1 MKEELYIK
9 GESVDLGDSEI
20 TLNFKSNLLG
30 DISKITASNSYTI
43 KLPRTNKNIRLLDFP
58 DVAGHESYMM
68 RDYFNAEYYR
78 NGIKLFDAKA
88 VLISCSE
95 SGFNVALTWGMS
107 EKFIQLMNDD
117 RSIQEFADMTLPWN
131 SSTTYD
137 NGLVDGQL
145 SHGYIRH
152 NAGIDVDSNRDKIF
166 IHPSV
171 NCMRLLEE
179 IASYYGL
186 TMDWGSYKQYIE
198 LLYLPLISQKAN
210 PKHNFFEAKIT
221 GFDNFGYSFLSN
233 VNKIKNIEIVK
244 NIVQGDD
251 YNNYI
256 IIHNTSNWKDWEL
269 DLLVSMN
276 YTQDT
281 NHRVQISFSATSHYY
296 LGNFDIYP
304 DEAGVCKYKGSIP
317 VSLEGYSEVAMSIH
331 IGRDS
336 FSGVIPSYVKITDPD
351 ITEDVAYGG
360 VYPIGSNLP
369 DISVVDFIKQICW
382 LFGLFAI
389 KSDTGVSF
397 ISVNKI
403 IDNRD
408 KAVDWSKKLVPT
420 GWTAKETSYTFGD
433 FAQKNYFRYEENE
446 NAKSADGYMVVQNK
460 TLDYEKDLLKL
471 PYTAGGDNGD
481 MRAVPYFKWSD
492 DGTIV
497 ELEDCGDR
505 IMQLVISFDSQGKE
519 DARLDFSDL
528 KFQNRVSRFGLSSYQ
543 DLIKLPFVIKDTFRL
558 TEIDLKNID
567 YSIPVYIERYAAFFA
582 IISIRSQG
590 DYSECELLKLL
601 S

>member
-78 NGIKLFDAKA
+78 NGVKLFDAKA

-95 SGFNVALTWGMS
+95 DGFDVALTWGMS

-117 RSIQEFADMTLPWN
+117 KSIQEFADMALPWN

-198 LLYLPLISQKAN
+198 LLYLPLISQKASS
-210 PKHNFFEAKIT
+210 KYNFFEANIT
-221 GFDNFGYSFLSN
+221 GTLDSDIKYVKFTQINRVDGINISN
-233 VNKIKNIEIVK
+233 TETY
-244 NIVQGDD
+244 GDVVRI
-251 YNNYI
+251 YE
-256 IIHNTSNWKDWEL
+256 TSLDWEL
-269 DLLVSMN
+269 DILI
-276 YTQDT
+276 YTNKHNTLNVVELAFYSNAQYIKSL
-281 NHRVQISFSATSHYY
+281 QISS
-296 LGNFDIYP
+296 NDIGLC
-304 DEAGVCKYKGSIP
+304 AYK
-317 VSLEGYSEVAMSIH
+317 
-331 IGRDS
+331 
-336 FSGVIPSYVKITDPD
+336 GVIPFD
-351 ITEDVAYGG
+351 ITEYSNITIRIRINNGALLGIIKSYIKIFSEDVQSVSYNQY
-360 VYPIGSNLP
+360 YPIGSNLP

-460 TLDYEKDLLKL
+460 TLDYEKDLVKL

-481 MRAVPYFKWSD
+481 MRAVPYFKWSE
-492 DGTIV
+492 DGTTV

-543 DLIKLPFVIKDTFRL
+543 DLIKSPFVIKDTFRL

-567 YSIPVYIERYAAFFA
+567 YTIPVYIERYAAFFA
-582 IISIRSQG
+582 IISIKSQG

-601 S
+601 

>member
-9 GESVDLGDSEI
+9 GERVDLRDDEI

-43 KLPRTNKNIRLLDFP
+43 TLPRTDKNIRLLEFP

-78 NGIKLFDAKA
+78 NGVKLFDAKA

-95 SGFNVALTWGMS
+95 DGFNVALTWGMS

-117 RSIQEFADMTLPWN
+117 KSIQEFADMALPWN

-152 NAGIDVDSNRDKIF
+152 NTGIDVDSNRDKIF

-198 LLYLPLISQKAN
+198 LLYLPLISQKASS
-210 PKHNFFEAKIT
+210 KYNFFEANIT
-221 GFDNFGYSFLSN
+221 GTLDSDIKYVKFTQINRVDGINISN
-233 VNKIKNIEIVK
+233 TETY
-244 NIVQGDD
+244 GDVVRI
-251 YNNYI
+251 YE
-256 IIHNTSNWKDWEL
+256 TSLDWEL
-269 DLLVSMN
+269 DILI
-276 YTQDT
+276 YTNKHNTLNVVELAFYSNAQYIKSL
-281 NHRVQISFSATSHYY
+281 QISS
-296 LGNFDIYP
+296 NDIGLC
-304 DEAGVCKYKGSIP
+304 AYK
-317 VSLEGYSEVAMSIH
+317 
-331 IGRDS
+331 
-336 FSGVIPSYVKITDPD
+336 GVIPFD
-351 ITEDVAYGG
+351 ITEYSNITIRIRINNGALLGIIKSYIKIFSEDVQSVSYNQY
-360 VYPIGSNLP
+360 YPIGSNLP

-460 TLDYEKDLLKL
+460 TLDHEKDLVKL

-481 MRAVPYFKWSD
+481 MRAVPYFKWSE
-492 DGTIV
+492 DGTTI

-528 KFQNRVSRFGLSSYQ
+528 KFQNRVSRFGLSFYQ
-543 DLIKLPFVIKDTFRL
+543 DIIKSPFVIKDTFRL

-567 YSIPVYIERYAAFFA
+567 YTIPVYIERYAAFFA
-582 IISIRSQG
+582 IISIKSQG

-601 S
+601 

>member
-9 GESVDLGDSEI
+9 GESVDFGDSEI

-43 KLPRTNKNIRLLDFP
+43 TLPRTNKNIRLLDFP

-78 NGIKLFDAKA
+78 NGLKLFDAKA

-95 SGFNVALTWGMS
+95 DGFDVALTWGMS

-117 RSIQEFADMTLPWN
+117 KSIQEFADMALPWN

-137 NGLVDGQL
+137 NGLVNGQL

-166 IHPSV
+166 IHPSA

-186 TMDWGSYKQYIE
+186 TMDWGGYKQYIE
-198 LLYLPLISQKAN
+198 LLYLPLISQKASS
-210 PKHNFFEAKIT
+210 KYNFFEANIT
-221 GFDNFGYSFLSN
+221 GTLDSDIKYVKFTQINRVDGINISN
-233 VNKIKNIEIVK
+233 TETY
-244 NIVQGDD
+244 GDVVRI
-251 YNNYI
+251 YE
-256 IIHNTSNWKDWEL
+256 TSLDWEL
-269 DLLVSMN
+269 DILI
-276 YTQDT
+276 YTNKHNTLNVVELAFYSNAQYIKSL
-281 NHRVQISFSATSHYY
+281 QISS
-296 LGNFDIYP
+296 NDIGLC
-304 DEAGVCKYKGSIP
+304 AYK
-317 VSLEGYSEVAMSIH
+317 
-331 IGRDS
+331 
-336 FSGVIPSYVKITDPD
+336 GVIPFD
-351 ITEDVAYGG
+351 ITEYSNITIRIRINNGALLGIIKSYIKIFSEDVQSVSYNQY
-360 VYPIGSNLP
+360 YPIGSNLP

-389 KSDTGVSF
+389 KSDTGASF

-460 TLDYEKDLLKL
+460 TLDHEKDLAKL

-528 KFQNRVSRFGLSSYQ
+528 KFQNRVSRFGLSFYQ
-543 DLIKLPFVIKDTFRL
+543 DIIKSPFVIKDTFRL

-567 YSIPVYIERYAAFFA
+567 YTIPVYIERYAAFFA

-601 S
+601 

>member
-43 KLPRTNKNIRLLDFP
+43 TLPRTNKNIRLLDFP
-58 DVAGHESYMM
+58 NVAGHESYMM

-78 NGIKLFDAKA
+78 NGVKLFDAKA

-95 SGFNVALTWGMS
+95 DGFDVALTWGMS

-117 RSIQEFADMTLPWN
+117 KSIQEFADMALPWN

-137 NGLVDGQL
+137 NGLVNGQL

-198 LLYLPLISQKAN
+198 LLYLPLISQKASS
-210 PKHNFFEAKIT
+210 KYNFFEANIT
-221 GFDNFGYSFLSN
+221 GTLDSDIKYVKFTQINRVDGINISN
-233 VNKIKNIEIVK
+233 TETY
-244 NIVQGDD
+244 GDVVRI
-251 YNNYI
+251 YE
-256 IIHNTSNWKDWEL
+256 TSLDWEL
-269 DLLVSMN
+269 DILI
-276 YTQDT
+276 YTNKHNTLNVVELAFYSNAQYIKSL
-281 NHRVQISFSATSHYY
+281 QISS
-296 LGNFDIYP
+296 NDIGLC
-304 DEAGVCKYKGSIP
+304 AYK
-317 VSLEGYSEVAMSIH
+317 
-331 IGRDS
+331 
-336 FSGVIPSYVKITDPD
+336 GVIPFD
-351 ITEDVAYGG
+351 ITEYSNITIRIRINNGALLGIIKSYIKIFSEDVQSVSYNQY
-360 VYPIGSNLP
+360 YPIGSNLP

-460 TLDYEKDLLKL
+460 TLDYEKDLVKL

-543 DLIKLPFVIKDTFRL
+543 DLIKSPFVIKDTFRL
-558 TEIDLKNID
+558 TEIDLKNLD
-567 YSIPVYIERYAAFFA
+567 YTIPVYIERYAAFFA
-582 IISIRSQG
+582 IISIKSQG

-601 S
+601 

>member
-78 NGIKLFDAKA
+78 NGVKLFDAKA

-95 SGFNVALTWGMS
+95 DGFDVALTWGMS

-117 RSIQEFADMTLPWN
+117 KSIQEFADMALPWN

-137 NGLVDGQL
+137 NGLVNGQL

-198 LLYLPLISQKAN
+198 LLYLPLISQKASS
-210 PKHNFFEAKIT
+210 KYNFFEANIT
-221 GFDNFGYSFLSN
+221 GTLDSDIKYVKFTQINRVDGINISN
-233 VNKIKNIEIVK
+233 TETY
-244 NIVQGDD
+244 GDVVRI
-251 YNNYI
+251 YE
-256 IIHNTSNWKDWEL
+256 TSLDWEL
-269 DLLVSMN
+269 DILI
-276 YTQDT
+276 YTNKHNTLNVVELAFYSNAQYIKSL
-281 NHRVQISFSATSHYY
+281 QISS
-296 LGNFDIYP
+296 NDIGLC
-304 DEAGVCKYKGSIP
+304 AYK
-317 VSLEGYSEVAMSIH
+317 
-331 IGRDS
+331 
-336 FSGVIPSYVKITDPD
+336 GVIPFD
-351 ITEDVAYGG
+351 ITEYSNITIRIRINNGALLGIIKSYIKIFSEDVQSVSYNQY
-360 VYPIGSNLP
+360 YPIGSNLP

-460 TLDYEKDLLKL
+460 TLDYEKDLVKL

-481 MRAVPYFKWSD
+481 MRAVPYFKWSE
-492 DGTIV
+492 DGTTV

-543 DLIKLPFVIKDTFRL
+543 DLIKSPFVIKDTFRL

-567 YSIPVYIERYAAFFA
+567 YTIPVYIERYAAFFA
-582 IISIRSQG
+582 IISIKSQG

-601 S
+601 

>member
-30 DISKITASNSYTI
+30 DISKITDSNSYTI

-78 NGIKLFDAKA
+78 NGVKLFDAKA

-95 SGFNVALTWGMS
+95 DGFDVALTWGMS

-117 RSIQEFADMTLPWN
+117 KSIQEFADMALPWN

-137 NGLVDGQL
+137 NGLVNGQL

-198 LLYLPLISQKAN
+198 LLYLPLISQKASS
-210 PKHNFFEAKIT
+210 KYNFFEANIT
-221 GFDNFGYSFLSN
+221 GTLDSDIKYVKFTQINRVDGINISN
-233 VNKIKNIEIVK
+233 TETY
-244 NIVQGDD
+244 GDVVRI
-251 YNNYI
+251 YE
-256 IIHNTSNWKDWEL
+256 TSLDWEL
-269 DLLVSMN
+269 DILI
-276 YTQDT
+276 YTNKHNTLNVVELAFYSNAQYIKSL
-281 NHRVQISFSATSHYY
+281 QISS
-296 LGNFDIYP
+296 NDIGLC
-304 DEAGVCKYKGSIP
+304 AYK
-317 VSLEGYSEVAMSIH
+317 
-331 IGRDS
+331 
-336 FSGVIPSYVKITDPD
+336 GVIPFD
-351 ITEDVAYGG
+351 ITEYSNITIRIRINNGALLGFIKSYIKIFSEDVQSVSYNQY
-360 VYPIGSNLP
+360 YPIGSNLP

-389 KSDTGVSF
+389 KSDTGVYF

-403 IDNRD
+403 IDNKD

-460 TLDYEKDLLKL
+460 TLDHEKDLVKL

-481 MRAVPYFKWSD
+481 MRAVPYFKWSE
-492 DGTIV
+492 DGTTV

-543 DLIKLPFVIKDTFRL
+543 DLIKSPFVIKDTFRL
-558 TEIDLKNID
+558 TEIDLKNLD
-567 YSIPVYIERYAAFFA
+567 YTIPVYIERYAAFFA
-582 IISIRSQG
+582 IISIKSQG

-601 S
+601 

>member
-78 NGIKLFDAKA
+78 NGVKLFDAKA

-95 SGFNVALTWGMS
+95 DGFNVALTWGMS

-117 RSIQEFADMTLPWN
+117 KSIQEFADMALPWN

-179 IASYYGL
+179 IASYYGIA
-186 TMDWGSYKQYIE
+186 MEWGSYKQYIE

-210 PKHNFFEAKIT
+210 PKYNYFQAEFIKIN
-221 GFDNFGYSFLSN
+221 DFGLEMSLNSTLSGISIVASN
-233 VNKIKNIEIVK
+233 SYIKIDDLSTDWDLLVNIFTNAPS
-244 NIVQGDD
+244 
-251 YNNYI
+251 
-256 IIHNTSNWKDWEL
+256 NTSNVV
-269 DLLVSMN
+269 LVRFN
-276 YTQDT
+276 GDG
-281 NHRVQISFSATSHYY
+281 
-296 LGNFDIYP
+296 GNFYNLYLNSDSS
-304 DEAGVCKYKGSIP
+304 GTCSYKGKIP
-317 VSLEGYSEVAMSIH
+317 GNINNY
-331 IGRDS
+331 
-336 FSGVIPSYVKITDPD
+336 SYVTINFIIQNGYTIIEGNGGIVKLSSINYDNKQLS
-351 ITEDVAYGG
+351 YGG

-389 KSDTGVSF
+389 KIDTGVFFMPVS
-397 ISVNKI
+397 KI
-403 IDNRD
+403 IDNKK

-481 MRAVPYFKWSD
+481 MRAVPYFKWSE
-492 DGTIV
+492 DGTTV

-528 KFQNRVSRFGLSSYQ
+528 KFQNRVSRFGLSFYQ
-543 DLIKLPFVIKDTFRL
+543 DLIKSPFVIKDTFRL

-567 YSIPVYIERYAAFFA
+567 YTIPVYIERYAAFFA
-582 IISIRSQG
+582 IISIKSQG

-601 S
+601 

>member
-43 KLPRTNKNIRLLDFP
+43 TLPRTNKNIRLLDFP

-78 NGIKLFDAKA
+78 NGVKLFDAKA

-95 SGFNVALTWGMS
+95 DGFDVALTWGMS

-117 RSIQEFADMTLPWN
+117 RSIQEFADMALPWN

-137 NGLVDGQL
+137 NGLVDGHL

-210 PKHNFFEAKIT
+210 PKYNYYFAEIKLEYPGTPNTVVKYVQTNMTLGIYNHVMGLTIHLNGSGNYRIESNVKTKNSANPIYLLIDK
-221 GFDNFGYSFLSN
+221 DNNNIYSSAFTYDGNYMYSF
-233 VNKIKNIEIVK
+233 NKEYLTEEKDLYLHIDFQSQIDES
-244 NIVQGDD
+244 

-256 IIHNTSNWKDWEL
+256 
-269 DLLVSMN
+269 
-276 YTQDT
+276 
-281 NHRVQISFSATSHYY
+281 
-296 LGNFDIYP
+296 
-304 DEAGVCKYKGSIP
+304 
-317 VSLEGYSEVAMSIH
+317 
-331 IGRDS
+331 
-336 FSGVIPSYVKITDPD
+336 KITD
-351 ITEDVAYGG
+351 IELNEEAQYYTY
-360 VYPIGSNLP
+360 YPIGSNLP

-403 IDNRD
+403 IDNKN

-505 IMQLVISFDSQGKE
+505 IMQLVISFDSQGNE

-543 DLIKLPFVIKDTFRL
+543 DLIKSPFVIKDTFRL
-558 TEIDLKNID
+558 TEIDLKNLD
-567 YSIPVYIERYAAFFA
+567 YTIPVYIERYAAFFA
-582 IISIRSQG
+582 IISIKSQG

-601 S
+601 

>member
-43 KLPRTNKNIRLLDFP
+43 TLPRTNKNIRLLDFP

-78 NGIKLFDAKA
+78 NGLKLFDAKA

-95 SGFNVALTWGMS
+95 DGFDVALTWGMS

-117 RSIQEFADMTLPWN
+117 KSIQEFADMALPWN

-137 NGLVDGQL
+137 NGLVNGQL

-198 LLYLPLISQKAN
+198 LLYLPLISQKASS
-210 PKHNFFEAKIT
+210 KYNFFEANIT
-221 GFDNFGYSFLSN
+221 GTLDSDIKYVKFTQINRVDGINISN
-233 VNKIKNIEIVK
+233 TETY
-244 NIVQGDD
+244 GDVVRI
-251 YNNYI
+251 YE
-256 IIHNTSNWKDWEL
+256 TSLDWEL
-269 DLLVSMN
+269 DILI
-276 YTQDT
+276 YTNKHNTLNVVELAFYSNAQYIKSL
-281 NHRVQISFSATSHYY
+281 QISS
-296 LGNFDIYP
+296 NDIGLC
-304 DEAGVCKYKGSIP
+304 AYK
-317 VSLEGYSEVAMSIH
+317 
-331 IGRDS
+331 
-336 FSGVIPSYVKITDPD
+336 GVIPFD
-351 ITEDVAYGG
+351 ITEYSNITIRIRINNGALLGIIKSYIKIFSEDVQSVSYNQY
-360 VYPIGSNLP
+360 YPIGSNLP

-460 TLDYEKDLLKL
+460 TLDHEKDLVKL

-481 MRAVPYFKWSD
+481 MRAVPYFKWSE
-492 DGTIV
+492 DGTTI

-567 YSIPVYIERYAAFFA
+567 YTIPVYIERYAAFFA
-582 IISIRSQG
+582 IISIKSQG

-601 S
+601 

>member
-43 KLPRTNKNIRLLDFP
+43 TLPRTNKNIRLLDFP

-78 NGIKLFDAKA
+78 NGVKLFDAKA

-95 SGFNVALTWGMS
+95 DGFDVALTWGMS

-117 RSIQEFADMTLPWN
+117 KSIQEFADMALPWN

-179 IASYYGL
+179 IASYYGIA
-186 TMDWGSYKQYIE
+186 MEWGSYKQYIE
-198 LLYLPLISQKAN
+198 LLYLPLISQKASS
-210 PKHNFFEAKIT
+210 KYNFFEANIT
-221 GFDNFGYSFLSN
+221 GTLDSDIKYVKFTQINRVDGINISN
-233 VNKIKNIEIVK
+233 TETY
-244 NIVQGDD
+244 GDVVRI
-251 YNNYI
+251 YE
-256 IIHNTSNWKDWEL
+256 TSLDWEL
-269 DLLVSMN
+269 DILIS
-276 YTQDT
+276 T
-281 NHRVQISFSATSHYY
+281 NKHNTLNVVELAFYSNAQYIKSLQISS
-296 LGNFDIYP
+296 NDIGLC
-304 DEAGVCKYKGSIP
+304 AYK
-317 VSLEGYSEVAMSIH
+317 
-331 IGRDS
+331 
-336 FSGVIPSYVKITDPD
+336 GVIPFD
-351 ITEDVAYGG
+351 ITEYSNITIRIRINNGALLGIIKSYIKIFSEDVQSVSYNQY
-360 VYPIGSNLP
+360 YPIGINLP
-369 DISVVDFIKQICW
+369 NISVVDFIKQICW

-389 KSDTGVSF
+389 KIDTGVFFMPVS
-397 ISVNKI
+397 KI
-403 IDNRD
+403 IDNKK

-460 TLDYEKDLLKL
+460 TLDHEKDLVKL

-505 IMQLVISFDSQGKE
+505 IMQLVISFDSQGNE

-567 YSIPVYIERYAAFFA
+567 YTIPVYIERYAAFFA
-582 IISIRSQG
+582 IISIKSQG

-601 S
+601 

>member
-78 NGIKLFDAKA
+78 NGVKLFDAKA

-95 SGFNVALTWGMS
+95 DGFDVALTWGMS

-117 RSIQEFADMTLPWN
+117 KSIQEFADMALPWN

-137 NGLVDGQL
+137 NGLVNGQL

-198 LLYLPLISQKAN
+198 LLYLPLISQKASS
-210 PKHNFFEAKIT
+210 KYNFFEANIT
-221 GFDNFGYSFLSN
+221 GTLDSDIKYVKFTQINRVDGINISN
-233 VNKIKNIEIVK
+233 TETY
-244 NIVQGDD
+244 GDVVRI
-251 YNNYI
+251 YE
-256 IIHNTSNWKDWEL
+256 TSLDWEL
-269 DLLVSMN
+269 DILI
-276 YTQDT
+276 YTNKHNTLNVVELAFYSNAQYIKSL
-281 NHRVQISFSATSHYY
+281 QISS
-296 LGNFDIYP
+296 NDIGLC
-304 DEAGVCKYKGSIP
+304 AYK
-317 VSLEGYSEVAMSIH
+317 
-331 IGRDS
+331 
-336 FSGVIPSYVKITDPD
+336 GVIPFD
-351 ITEDVAYGG
+351 ITEYSNITIRIRINNGALLGFIKSYIKIFSEDVQSVSYNQY
-360 VYPIGSNLP
+360 YPIGSNLP

-389 KSDTGVSF
+389 KSDTGVYF

-403 IDNRD
+403 IDNKD

-460 TLDYEKDLLKL
+460 TLDHEKDLVKL

-481 MRAVPYFKWSD
+481 MRAVPYFKWSE
-492 DGTIV
+492 DGTTV

-528 KFQNRVSRFGLSSYQ
+528 KFQNRVSRFGLSFYQ
-543 DLIKLPFVIKDTFRL
+543 DIIKSPFVIKDTFRL

-567 YSIPVYIERYAAFFA
+567 YTIPVYIERYAAFFA
-582 IISIRSQG
+582 IISIKSQG

-601 S
+601 

>member
-68 RDYFNAEYYR
+68 RDYSNAEYYR
-78 NGIKLFDAKA
+78 NGVKLFDAKA

-95 SGFNVALTWGMS
+95 DGFDVALTWGMS

-117 RSIQEFADMTLPWN
+117 KSIQEFADMALPWN

-137 NGLVDGQL
+137 NGLVNGQL

-198 LLYLPLISQKAN
+198 LLYLPLISQKASS
-210 PKHNFFEAKIT
+210 KYNFFEANIT
-221 GFDNFGYSFLSN
+221 GTLDSDIKYVKFTQINRVDGINISN
-233 VNKIKNIEIVK
+233 TETY
-244 NIVQGDD
+244 GDVVRI
-251 YNNYI
+251 YE
-256 IIHNTSNWKDWEL
+256 TSLDWEL
-269 DLLVSMN
+269 DILI
-276 YTQDT
+276 YTNKHNTLNVVELAFYSNAQYIKSL
-281 NHRVQISFSATSHYY
+281 QISS
-296 LGNFDIYP
+296 NDIGLC
-304 DEAGVCKYKGSIP
+304 AYK
-317 VSLEGYSEVAMSIH
+317 
-331 IGRDS
+331 
-336 FSGVIPSYVKITDPD
+336 GVIPFD
-351 ITEDVAYGG
+351 ITEYSNITIRIRINNGALLGFIKSYIKIFSEDVQSVSYNQY
-360 VYPIGSNLP
+360 YPIGSNLP

-389 KSDTGVSF
+389 KSDTGVYF

-403 IDNRD
+403 IDNKD

-460 TLDYEKDLLKL
+460 TLDHEKDLVKL

-481 MRAVPYFKWSD
+481 MRAVPYFKWSE
-492 DGTIV
+492 DGTTV

-528 KFQNRVSRFGLSSYQ
+528 KFQNRVSRFGLSFYQ
-543 DLIKLPFVIKDTFRL
+543 DIIKSPFVIKDTFRL

-567 YSIPVYIERYAAFFA
+567 YTIPVYIERYAAFFA
-582 IISIRSQG
+582 IISIKSQG

-601 S
+601 

>member
-43 KLPRTNKNIRLLDFP
+43 TLPRTNKNIRLLDFP

-78 NGIKLFDAKA
+78 NGVKLFDAKA

-95 SGFNVALTWGMS
+95 DGFDVALTWGMS

-117 RSIQEFADMTLPWN
+117 KSIQEFADESLQWN
-131 SSTTYD
+131 SASTYD
-137 NGLVDGQL
+137 YGLTPDRSYPQ
-145 SHGYIRH
+145 HGYIPM
-152 NAGIDVDSNRDKIF
+152 NTGIDVDSNRDKIF
-166 IHPSV
+166 VHPSASV
-171 NCMRLLEE
+171 KVLLEQIE
-179 IASYYGL
+179 YVYGMTL
-186 TMDWGSYKQYIE
+186 SFPSDIMEKIERLYI
-198 LLYLPLISQKAN
+198 PLVSQKSN
-210 PKHNFFEAKIT
+210 PKYNYFAVKFGNYLADFSFE
-221 GFDNFGYSFLSN
+221 FLQTNS
-233 VNKIKNIEIVK
+233 IPGAYLFQGSTYQPFSIV
-244 NIVQGDD
+244 IS
-251 YNNYI
+251 
-256 IIHNTSNWKDWEL
+256 NTSIEWYLSINIKTNQDNEGSFV
-269 DLLVSMN
+269 LVVFFDSEYN
-276 YTQDT
+276 KLHEFKIYTDT
-281 NHRVQISFSATSHYY
+281 
-296 LGNFDIYP
+296 
-304 DEAGVCKYKGSIP
+304 KGSHSYNGRIP
-317 VSLEGYSEVAMSIH
+317 FNISDYDLIRIS
-331 IGRDS
+331 
-336 FSGVIPSYVKITDPD
+336 
-351 ITEDVAYGG
+351 AYGG
-360 VYPIGSNLP
+360 GNVIIDKESSNIILKNPNITENIKYGTYYPVGSNLP
-369 DISVVDFIKQICW
+369 NIKVVDFIKQICW

-389 KSDTGVSF
+389 KSDMGVSF
-397 ISVNKI
+397 IQVETI
-403 IDNRD
+403 IDN
-408 KAVDWSKKLVPT
+408 KGNAVDWSKKLVPT
-420 GWTAKETSYTFGD
+420 GWTAEETSYTFGD

-460 TLDYEKDLLKL
+460 TLDHEKDLVKL

-481 MRAVPYFKWSD
+481 MSSVPYFKWSD

-505 IMQLVISFDSQGKE
+505 IMYLHYESGTGEYPKLSFKGLSFNE
-519 DARLDFSDL
+519 IIL
-528 KFQNRVSRFGLSSYQ
+528 KYYSSYQ

-582 IISIRSQG
+582 IISIKSQG

-601 S
+601 

>member
-68 RDYFNAEYYR
+68 RGYFNAEYYR
-78 NGIKLFDAKA
+78 NGVKLFDAKA

-95 SGFNVALTWGMS
+95 DGFDVVLTWGMS

-117 RSIQEFADMTLPWN
+117 KSIQEFADMALPWN

-137 NGLVDGQL
+137 NGLVNGQL

-198 LLYLPLISQKAN
+198 LLYLPLISQKASS
-210 PKHNFFEAKIT
+210 KYNFFEANIT
-221 GFDNFGYSFLSN
+221 GTLDSDIKYVKFTQINRVDGINISN
-233 VNKIKNIEIVK
+233 TETY
-244 NIVQGDD
+244 GDVVRI
-251 YNNYI
+251 YE
-256 IIHNTSNWKDWEL
+256 TSLDWEL
-269 DLLVSMN
+269 DILI
-276 YTQDT
+276 YTNKHNTLNVVELAFYSNAQYIKSL
-281 NHRVQISFSATSHYY
+281 QISS
-296 LGNFDIYP
+296 NDIGLC
-304 DEAGVCKYKGSIP
+304 AYK
-317 VSLEGYSEVAMSIH
+317 
-331 IGRDS
+331 
-336 FSGVIPSYVKITDPD
+336 GVIPFD
-351 ITEDVAYGG
+351 ITEYSNITIRIRINNGALLGIIKSYIKIFSEDVQSVSYNQY
-360 VYPIGSNLP
+360 YPIGSNLP

-403 IDNRD
+403 IDNRY

-460 TLDYEKDLLKL
+460 TLDYEKDLVKL

-481 MRAVPYFKWSD
+481 MRAVPYFKWSE
-492 DGTIV
+492 DGTTV

-543 DLIKLPFVIKDTFRL
+543 DLIKSPFVIKDTFRL
-558 TEIDLKNID
+558 TEIDLKNLD
-567 YSIPVYIERYAAFFA
+567 YTIPVYIERYAAFFA
-582 IISIRSQG
+582 IISIKSQG

-601 S
+601 

>member
-78 NGIKLFDAKA
+78 NGVKLFDAKA

-95 SGFNVALTWGMS
+95 DGFDVALTWGMS

-117 RSIQEFADMTLPWN
+117 KSIQEFADMALPWN

-137 NGLVDGQL
+137 NGLVNGQL

-210 PKHNFFEAKIT
+210 PKYNYYFAEIKLEYPGTPNTVVKYVQTNMTLGIYNHVMGLTIHLNGSGNYRIESNVKTKNSANPIYLLIDK
-221 GFDNFGYSFLSN
+221 DNNNIYSSAFTYDGNYMYSF
-233 VNKIKNIEIVK
+233 NKEYLTEEKDLYLHIDFQSQIDES
-244 NIVQGDD
+244 

-256 IIHNTSNWKDWEL
+256 
-269 DLLVSMN
+269 
-276 YTQDT
+276 
-281 NHRVQISFSATSHYY
+281 
-296 LGNFDIYP
+296 
-304 DEAGVCKYKGSIP
+304 
-317 VSLEGYSEVAMSIH
+317 
-331 IGRDS
+331 
-336 FSGVIPSYVKITDPD
+336 KITDIELND
-351 ITEDVAYGG
+351 EAQYHTY
-360 VYPIGSNLP
+360 YPIGSNLP

-460 TLDYEKDLLKL
+460 TLDYEKDLVKL

-497 ELEDCGDR
+497 ELVDCGDR

-543 DLIKLPFVIKDTFRL
+543 DLIKSPFVIKDTFRL
-558 TEIDLKNID
+558 TEIDLKNLD
-567 YSIPVYIERYAAFFA
+567 YTIPVYIERYAAFFA
-582 IISIRSQG
+582 IISIKSQG

-601 S
+601 

>member
-78 NGIKLFDAKA
+78 NGVKLFDAKA

-95 SGFNVALTWGMS
+95 DGFDVALTWGMS

-117 RSIQEFADMTLPWN
+117 KSIQEFADMALPWN

-137 NGLVDGQL
+137 NGLVNGQL

-198 LLYLPLISQKAN
+198 LLYLPLISQKASS
-210 PKHNFFEAKIT
+210 KYNFFEANIT
-221 GFDNFGYSFLSN
+221 GTLDSDIKYVKFTQINRVDGINISN
-233 VNKIKNIEIVK
+233 TETY
-244 NIVQGDD
+244 GDVVRI
-251 YNNYI
+251 YE
-256 IIHNTSNWKDWEL
+256 TSLDWEL
-269 DLLVSMN
+269 DILI
-276 YTQDT
+276 YTNKHNTLNVVELAFYSNAQYIKSL
-281 NHRVQISFSATSHYY
+281 QISS
-296 LGNFDIYP
+296 NDIGLC
-304 DEAGVCKYKGSIP
+304 AYK
-317 VSLEGYSEVAMSIH
+317 
-331 IGRDS
+331 
-336 FSGVIPSYVKITDPD
+336 GVIPFD
-351 ITEDVAYGG
+351 ITEYSNITIRIRINNGALLGIIKSYIKIFSEDVQSVSYNQY
-360 VYPIGSNLP
+360 YPIGSNLP

-460 TLDYEKDLLKL
+460 TLDHEKDLAKL

-481 MRAVPYFKWSD
+481 MRAVPYFKWSE
-492 DGTIV
+492 DGTTV

-543 DLIKLPFVIKDTFRL
+543 DLIKSPFVIKDTFRL
-558 TEIDLKNID
+558 TEIDLKNLD
-567 YSIPVYIERYAAFFA
+567 YTIPVYIERYAAFFA
-582 IISIRSQG
+582 IISIKSQG

-601 S
+601 

>member
-9 GESVDLGDSEI
+9 GESVDLGDDEI

-43 KLPRTNKNIRLLDFP
+43 TLPRTNKNIRLLDFP

-78 NGIKLFDAKA
+78 NGVKLFDAKA

-95 SGFNVALTWGMS
+95 DGFDVALTWGMS

-117 RSIQEFADMTLPWN
+117 KSIQEFADMALPWN

-198 LLYLPLISQKAN
+198 LLYLPLISQKASS
-210 PKHNFFEAKIT
+210 KYNFFEANIT
-221 GFDNFGYSFLSN
+221 GTLDSDIKYVKFTQINRVDGINISN
-233 VNKIKNIEIVK
+233 TETY
-244 NIVQGDD
+244 GDVVRI
-251 YNNYI
+251 YE
-256 IIHNTSNWKDWEL
+256 TSLDWEL
-269 DLLVSMN
+269 DILI
-276 YTQDT
+276 YTNKHNTLNVVELAFYSNAQYIKSL
-281 NHRVQISFSATSHYY
+281 QISS
-296 LGNFDIYP
+296 NDIGLC
-304 DEAGVCKYKGSIP
+304 AYK
-317 VSLEGYSEVAMSIH
+317 
-331 IGRDS
+331 
-336 FSGVIPSYVKITDPD
+336 GVIPFD
-351 ITEDVAYGG
+351 ITEYSNITIRIRINNGALLGIIKSYIKIFSEDVQSVSYNQY
-360 VYPIGSNLP
+360 YPIGSNLP

-460 TLDYEKDLLKL
+460 TLDYEKDLVKL

-543 DLIKLPFVIKDTFRL
+543 DLIKSPFVIKDTFRL
-558 TEIDLKNID
+558 TEIDLKNLD
-567 YSIPVYIERYAAFFA
+567 YTIPVYIERYAAFFA
-582 IISIRSQG
+582 IISIKSQG

-601 S
+601 

>member
-43 KLPRTNKNIRLLDFP
+43 TLPSTNKNIRLLDFP

-78 NGIKLFDAKA
+78 NGVKLFDAKA

-95 SGFNVALTWGMS
+95 DGFDVALTWGMS

-117 RSIQEFADMTLPWN
+117 KSIQEFADTALPWN

-179 IASYYGL
+179 IASYYGIA
-186 TMDWGSYKQYIE
+186 MEWGSYKQYIE

-210 PKHNFFEAKIT
+210 PKYNYYFAEIKLEYPGTPNTVVKYVQTNMTLGIYNHVMGLTIHLNGSGNYRIESNVKTKNSANPIYLLIDK
-221 GFDNFGYSFLSN
+221 DNNNIYSSAFTYDGNYMYSF
-233 VNKIKNIEIVK
+233 NKEYLTEEKDLYLHIDFQSQIDES
-244 NIVQGDD
+244 

-256 IIHNTSNWKDWEL
+256 
-269 DLLVSMN
+269 
-276 YTQDT
+276 
-281 NHRVQISFSATSHYY
+281 
-296 LGNFDIYP
+296 
-304 DEAGVCKYKGSIP
+304 
-317 VSLEGYSEVAMSIH
+317 
-331 IGRDS
+331 
-336 FSGVIPSYVKITDPD
+336 KITD
-351 ITEDVAYGG
+351 IELNEEAQYYTY
-360 VYPIGSNLP
+360 YPIGSNLP

-403 IDNRD
+403 IDNKN

-543 DLIKLPFVIKDTFRL
+543 DLIKSPFVIKDTFRL

-582 IISIRSQG
+582 IISIKSQG

-601 S
+601 

>member
-20 TLNFKSNLLG
+20 TLNFKSNLLR

-78 NGIKLFDAKA
+78 NGVKLFDAKA

-95 SGFNVALTWGMS
+95 DGFDVALTWGMS

-117 RSIQEFADMTLPWN
+117 KSIQEFADMALPWN

-198 LLYLPLISQKAN
+198 LLYLPLISQKASS
-210 PKHNFFEAKIT
+210 KYNFFEANIT
-221 GFDNFGYSFLSN
+221 GTLDSDIKYVKFTQINRVDGINISN
-233 VNKIKNIEIVK
+233 TETY
-244 NIVQGDD
+244 GDVVRI
-251 YNNYI
+251 YE
-256 IIHNTSNWKDWEL
+256 TSLDWEL
-269 DLLVSMN
+269 DILI
-276 YTQDT
+276 YTNKHNTLNVVELAFYSNAQYIKSL
-281 NHRVQISFSATSHYY
+281 QISS
-296 LGNFDIYP
+296 NDIGLC
-304 DEAGVCKYKGSIP
+304 AYK
-317 VSLEGYSEVAMSIH
+317 
-331 IGRDS
+331 
-336 FSGVIPSYVKITDPD
+336 GVIPFD
-351 ITEDVAYGG
+351 ITEYSNITIRIRINNGALLGIIKSYIKIFSEDVQSVSYNQY
-360 VYPIGSNLP
+360 YPIGSNLP

-460 TLDYEKDLLKL
+460 TLDHEKDLAKL

-481 MRAVPYFKWSD
+481 MRAVPYFKWSE
-492 DGTIV
+492 DGTTV

-543 DLIKLPFVIKDTFRL
+543 DLIKSPFVIKDTFRL
-558 TEIDLKNID
+558 TEIDLKNLD
-567 YSIPVYIERYAAFFA
+567 YTIPVYIERYAAFFA
-582 IISIRSQG
+582 IISIKSQG

-601 S
+601 

>member
-43 KLPRTNKNIRLLDFP
+43 TLPRTNKNIRLLDFP

-78 NGIKLFDAKA
+78 NGVKLFDAKA

-95 SGFNVALTWGMS
+95 DGFDVALTWGMS

-117 RSIQEFADMTLPWN
+117 KSIQEFADMALPWN

-179 IASYYGL
+179 IASYYGIA
-186 TMDWGSYKQYIE
+186 MEWGSYKQYIE

-210 PKHNFFEAKIT
+210 PKYNYFQAEFIKIN
-221 GFDNFGYSFLSN
+221 DFGLEMSLNSTLSGISIVASN
-233 VNKIKNIEIVK
+233 SYIKIDDLSTDWDLLVNIFTNAPS
-244 NIVQGDD
+244 
-251 YNNYI
+251 
-256 IIHNTSNWKDWEL
+256 NTSNVV
-269 DLLVSMN
+269 LVRFN
-276 YTQDT
+276 GDG
-281 NHRVQISFSATSHYY
+281 
-296 LGNFDIYP
+296 GNFYNLYLNSDSS
-304 DEAGVCKYKGSIP
+304 GTCSYKGKIP
-317 VSLEGYSEVAMSIH
+317 GNINNY
-331 IGRDS
+331 
-336 FSGVIPSYVKITDPD
+336 SYVTINFIIQNGYTIIEGSGGIVKLSSINYDNKQLS
-351 ITEDVAYGG
+351 YGG

-389 KSDTGVSF
+389 KIDTGVFFMPVS
-397 ISVNKI
+397 KI
-403 IDNRD
+403 IDNKK

-446 NAKSADGYMVVQNK
+446 NAKSADGYMVVKNN
-460 TLDYEKDLLKL
+460 TLDHEKDLVKL

-505 IMQLVISFDSQGKE
+505 IMQLVISFDSQGNE
-519 DARLDFSDL
+519 DALLDFSDL
-528 KFQNRVSRFGLSSYQ
+528 KFQNRVSRFGLSYYQ
-543 DLIKLPFVIKDTFRL
+543 DLIKSPFAIKDTFRL
-558 TEIDLKNID
+558 TEIDLKNLD
-567 YSIPVYIERYAAFFA
+567 YTIPVYIERYAAFFA
-582 IISIRSQG
+582 IISIKSQG

-601 S
+601 

>member
-43 KLPRTNKNIRLLDFP
+43 TLPRTNKNIRLLDFP

-78 NGIKLFDAKA
+78 NGVKLFDAKA

-95 SGFNVALTWGMS
+95 DGFDVALTWGMS

-117 RSIQEFADMTLPWN
+117 KSIQEFADMALPWN

-179 IASYYGL
+179 IASYYGIA
-186 TMDWGSYKQYIE
+186 MDWGSYKQYIE

-210 PKHNFFEAKIT
+210 PKYNYYFAEIKLEYPGTPNTVVKYVQTNMTLGIYNHVMGLTIHLNGSGNYRIESNVKTKNSANPIYLLIDK
-221 GFDNFGYSFLSN
+221 DNNNIYSSAFTYDGNYMYSF
-233 VNKIKNIEIVK
+233 NKEYLTEEKDLYLHIDFQSQIDES
-244 NIVQGDD
+244 

-256 IIHNTSNWKDWEL
+256 
-269 DLLVSMN
+269 
-276 YTQDT
+276 
-281 NHRVQISFSATSHYY
+281 
-296 LGNFDIYP
+296 
-304 DEAGVCKYKGSIP
+304 
-317 VSLEGYSEVAMSIH
+317 
-331 IGRDS
+331 
-336 FSGVIPSYVKITDPD
+336 KITDIELND
-351 ITEDVAYGG
+351 EAQYYTY
-360 VYPIGSNLP
+360 YPIGSNLP

-389 KSDTGVSF
+389 KSDTGVYF

-403 IDNRD
+403 IDNKD

-460 TLDYEKDLLKL
+460 TLDHEKDLVKL

-481 MRAVPYFKWSD
+481 MRAVPYFKWSE
-492 DGTIV
+492 DGTTV

-543 DLIKLPFVIKDTFRL
+543 DHIKSPFAIKDTFRL

-567 YSIPVYIERYAAFFA
+567 YTIPVYIERYAAFFA
-582 IISIRSQG
+582 IISIKSQG

-601 S
+601 

>member
-78 NGIKLFDAKA
+78 NGVKLFDAKA

-95 SGFNVALTWGMS
+95 DGFDVALTWGMS

-117 RSIQEFADMTLPWN
+117 KSIQEFADMALPWN

-137 NGLVDGQL
+137 NGLVNGQL

-186 TMDWGSYKQYIE
+186 TRDWGSYKQYIE

-210 PKHNFFEAKIT
+210 PKYNYYFAEIKLEYPGTPNTVVKYVQTNMTLGIYNHVMGLTIHLNGSGNYRIESNVKTKNSANPIYLLIDKENNNIYSSAFT
-221 GFDNFGYSFLSN
+221 YDGNYMYSF
-233 VNKIKNIEIVK
+233 NKEYLTEEKDLYLHIDFQSQIDES
-244 NIVQGDD
+244 

-256 IIHNTSNWKDWEL
+256 
-269 DLLVSMN
+269 
-276 YTQDT
+276 
-281 NHRVQISFSATSHYY
+281 
-296 LGNFDIYP
+296 
-304 DEAGVCKYKGSIP
+304 
-317 VSLEGYSEVAMSIH
+317 
-331 IGRDS
+331 
-336 FSGVIPSYVKITDPD
+336 KITDIELND
-351 ITEDVAYGG
+351 EAQYYTY
-360 VYPIGSNLP
+360 YPIGSNLP

-403 IDNRD
+403 IDNKN

-460 TLDYEKDLLKL
+460 TLDHEKDLAKL

-481 MRAVPYFKWSD
+481 MRAVPYFKWSE
-492 DGTIV
+492 DGTTV

-543 DLIKLPFVIKDTFRL
+543 DLIKSPFVIKDTFRL

-582 IISIRSQG
+582 IISIKSQG

-601 S
+601 

>member
-43 KLPRTNKNIRLLDFP
+43 KLPRTNKNIRLFDFP

-78 NGIKLFDAKA
+78 NGIKLFDANA

-95 SGFNVALTWGMS
+95 DGFDVALTWGMS

-117 RSIQEFADMTLPWN
+117 RSIQEFADMALPWN

-137 NGLVDGQL
+137 NGLVDGKL

-198 LLYLPLISQKAN
+198 LLYLPLISQKASS
-210 PKHNFFEAKIT
+210 KYNFFEANIT
-221 GFDNFGYSFLSN
+221 GTLDSDIKYVKFTQINRVDGINISN
-233 VNKIKNIEIVK
+233 TETY
-244 NIVQGDD
+244 GDVVRI
-251 YNNYI
+251 YE
-256 IIHNTSNWKDWEL
+256 TSLDWEL
-269 DLLVSMN
+269 DILIS
-276 YTQDT
+276 T
-281 NHRVQISFSATSHYY
+281 NKHNTLNVVELAFYSNAQYIKSLQISS
-296 LGNFDIYP
+296 NDIGLC
-304 DEAGVCKYKGSIP
+304 AYK
-317 VSLEGYSEVAMSIH
+317 
-331 IGRDS
+331 
-336 FSGVIPSYVKITDPD
+336 GVIPFD
-351 ITEDVAYGG
+351 ITGYSNITIRIRINNGALLGIIKSYIKIFSEDVQSVSYNQY
-360 VYPIGSNLP
+360 YPIGINLP

-382 LFGLFAI
+382 LFGLFAV

-397 ISVNKI
+397 IPVNKI

-420 GWTAKETSYTFGD
+420 EWTAKETSYTFGD

-460 TLDYEKDLLKL
+460 TLDHEKDLVKL

-481 MRAVPYFKWSD
+481 MRAVPYFKWSE
-492 DGTIV
+492 DGTTI

-567 YSIPVYIERYAAFFA
+567 YTIPVYIERYAAFFA
-582 IISIRSQG
+582 IISIKSQG

-601 S
+601 

>member
-43 KLPRTNKNIRLLDFP
+43 TIPRTNKNIRLLDFP
-58 DVAGHESYMM
+58 DVAGHESYLM

-78 NGIKLFDAKA
+78 NGVKLFDAKA

-95 SGFNVALTWGMS
+95 DGFDVALTWGMS

-117 RSIQEFADMTLPWN
+117 RSIQEFADMALPWN

-186 TMDWGSYKQYIE
+186 TMEWGSYKQYIE
-198 LLYLPLISQKAN
+198 LLYLPLISQKASS
-210 PKHNFFEAKIT
+210 KYNFFEANIT
-221 GFDNFGYSFLSN
+221 GTLDSDIKYVKFTQINRVDGINISN
-233 VNKIKNIEIVK
+233 TETY
-244 NIVQGDD
+244 GDVVRI
-251 YNNYI
+251 YE
-256 IIHNTSNWKDWEL
+256 TSLDWEL
-269 DLLVSMN
+269 DILIS
-276 YTQDT
+276 T
-281 NHRVQISFSATSHYY
+281 NKHNTLNVVELAFYSNAQYIKSLQISS
-296 LGNFDIYP
+296 NDIGLC
-304 DEAGVCKYKGSIP
+304 AYK
-317 VSLEGYSEVAMSIH
+317 
-331 IGRDS
+331 
-336 FSGVIPSYVKITDPD
+336 GVIPFD
-351 ITEDVAYGG
+351 ITEYSNITIRIRINNGALLGIIKSYIKIFSEDVQSVSYNQY
-360 VYPIGSNLP
+360 YPIGINLP
-369 DISVVDFIKQICW
+369 NISVVDFIKQICW

-389 KSDTGVSF
+389 KIDTGVFFMPVS
-397 ISVNKI
+397 KI
-403 IDNRD
+403 IDNKK

-460 TLDYEKDLLKL
+460 TLDHEKDLVKL

-497 ELEDCGDR
+497 ELVDCGDR

-528 KFQNRVSRFGLSSYQ
+528 KFQNRVSRFGLSFYQ
-543 DLIKLPFVIKDTFRL
+543 DIIKSPFVIKDTFRL

-567 YSIPVYIERYAAFFA
+567 YTIPVYIERYAAFFA
-582 IISIRSQG
+582 IISIKSQG

-601 S
+601 

>member
-78 NGIKLFDAKA
+78 NGVKLFDAKA

-95 SGFNVALTWGMS
+95 DGFDVALTWGMS

-117 RSIQEFADMTLPWN
+117 KSIQEFADMALPWN

-137 NGLVDGQL
+137 NGLVNGQL

-198 LLYLPLISQKAN
+198 LLYLPLISQKASS
-210 PKHNFFEAKIT
+210 KYNFFEANIT
-221 GFDNFGYSFLSN
+221 GTLDSDIKYVKFTQINRVDGINISN
-233 VNKIKNIEIVK
+233 TETY
-244 NIVQGDD
+244 GDVVRI
-251 YNNYI
+251 YE
-256 IIHNTSNWKDWEL
+256 TSLDWEL
-269 DLLVSMN
+269 DILI
-276 YTQDT
+276 YTNKHNTLNVVELAFYSNAQYIKSL
-281 NHRVQISFSATSHYY
+281 QISS
-296 LGNFDIYP
+296 NDIGLC
-304 DEAGVCKYKGSIP
+304 AYK
-317 VSLEGYSEVAMSIH
+317 
-331 IGRDS
+331 
-336 FSGVIPSYVKITDPD
+336 GVIPFD
-351 ITEDVAYGG
+351 ITEYSNITIRIRINNGALLGIIKSYIKIFSEDVQSVSYNQY
-360 VYPIGSNLP
+360 YPIGSNLP

-397 ISVNKI
+397 ISANKI
-403 IDNRD
+403 IDNKN

-446 NAKSADGYMVVQNK
+446 NAKSADGYMVVKNK
-460 TLDYEKDLLKL
+460 TLDHEKDLVKL

-505 IMQLVISFDSQGKE
+505 IMQLVISFDSQGNE

-528 KFQNRVSRFGLSSYQ
+528 KFKNRVSRFGLSYYQ
-543 DLIKLPFVIKDTFRL
+543 DLIKSPFVIKDTFRL

-567 YSIPVYIERYAAFFA
+567 YTIPVYIERYAAFFA
-582 IISIRSQG
+582 IISIKSQG
-590 DYSECELLKLL
+590 YYSECELLKLL
-601 S
+601 

>member
-9 GESVDLGDSEI
+9 GERVDLSDGEI

-78 NGIKLFDAKA
+78 NGVKLFDAKA

-95 SGFNVALTWGMS
+95 DGFNVALTWGMS

-117 RSIQEFADMTLPWN
+117 KSIQEFADMALPWN

-179 IASYYGL
+179 IASYYGIA
-186 TMDWGSYKQYIE
+186 MEWGSYKQYIE

-210 PKHNFFEAKIT
+210 PKYNYFQAEFIKIN
-221 GFDNFGYSFLSN
+221 DFGLEMSLNSTLSGISIVASN
-233 VNKIKNIEIVK
+233 SYIKIDDLSTDWDLLVNIFTNAPS
-244 NIVQGDD
+244 
-251 YNNYI
+251 
-256 IIHNTSNWKDWEL
+256 NTSNVV
-269 DLLVSMN
+269 LVRFN
-276 YTQDT
+276 GDG
-281 NHRVQISFSATSHYY
+281 
-296 LGNFDIYP
+296 GNFYNLYLNSDSS
-304 DEAGVCKYKGSIP
+304 GTCSYKGKIP
-317 VSLEGYSEVAMSIH
+317 GNINNY
-331 IGRDS
+331 
-336 FSGVIPSYVKITDPD
+336 SYVTINFIIQNGYTIIEGNGGIVKLSSINYDNKQLS
-351 ITEDVAYGG
+351 YGG

-403 IDNRD
+403 IDNKN

-460 TLDYEKDLLKL
+460 TLDYEKDLVKL

-497 ELEDCGDR
+497 ELVDCGDR

-519 DARLDFSDL
+519 DARLAFSDL
-528 KFQNRVSRFGLSSYQ
+528 KFQNRVSRFGLSFYQ
-543 DLIKLPFVIKDTFRL
+543 DLIKSPFVIKDTFRL

-567 YSIPVYIERYAAFFA
+567 YTIPVYIERYAAFFA
-582 IISIRSQG
+582 IISIKSQG

-601 S
+601 

>member
-9 GESVDLGDSEI
+9 GESVDFGDSEI

-43 KLPRTNKNIRLLDFP
+43 TLPRTDKNIRLLEFP

-78 NGIKLFDAKA
+78 NGVKLFDAKA

-95 SGFNVALTWGMS
+95 DGFNVALTWGMS

-117 RSIQEFADMTLPWN
+117 KSIQEFADMALPWN

-137 NGLVDGQL
+137 NGLVNGQL

-198 LLYLPLISQKAN
+198 LLYLPLISQKASS
-210 PKHNFFEAKIT
+210 KYNFFEANIT
-221 GFDNFGYSFLSN
+221 GTLDSDIKYVKFTQINRVDGINISN
-233 VNKIKNIEIVK
+233 TETY
-244 NIVQGDD
+244 GDVVRI
-251 YNNYI
+251 YE
-256 IIHNTSNWKDWEL
+256 TSLDWEL
-269 DLLVSMN
+269 DILIH
-276 YTQDT
+276 T
-281 NHRVQISFSATSHYY
+281 NKHNTLNVVELAFYSNAQYIKSLQISS
-296 LGNFDIYP
+296 NDIGLC
-304 DEAGVCKYKGSIP
+304 AYK
-317 VSLEGYSEVAMSIH
+317 
-331 IGRDS
+331 
-336 FSGVIPSYVKITDPD
+336 GVIPFD
-351 ITEDVAYGG
+351 ITEYSNITIRIRINNGALLGIIKSYIKIFSEDVQSVSYNQY
-360 VYPIGSNLP
+360 YPIGSNLP

-460 TLDYEKDLLKL
+460 TLDHEKDLAKL

-481 MRAVPYFKWSD
+481 MRAVPYFKWSE
-492 DGTIV
+492 DGTTV

-519 DARLDFSDL
+519 DACLDFSDL

-543 DLIKLPFVIKDTFRL
+543 DLIKSPFVIKDTFRL

-567 YSIPVYIERYAAFFA
+567 YTIPVYIERYAAFFA
-582 IISIRSQG
+582 IISIKSQG

-601 S
+601 

>member
-78 NGIKLFDAKA
+78 NGVKLFDAKA

-95 SGFNVALTWGMS
+95 DGFDVALTWGMS

-117 RSIQEFADMTLPWN
+117 KSIQEFADMALPWN

-198 LLYLPLISQKAN
+198 LLYLPLISQKASS
-210 PKHNFFEAKIT
+210 KYNFFEANIT
-221 GFDNFGYSFLSN
+221 GTLDSDIKYVKFTQINRVDGINISN
-233 VNKIKNIEIVK
+233 TETY
-244 NIVQGDD
+244 GDVVRI
-251 YNNYI
+251 YE
-256 IIHNTSNWKDWEL
+256 TSLDWEL
-269 DLLVSMN
+269 DILI
-276 YTQDT
+276 YTNKHNTLNVVELAFYSNAQYIKSL
-281 NHRVQISFSATSHYY
+281 QISS
-296 LGNFDIYP
+296 NDIGLC
-304 DEAGVCKYKGSIP
+304 AYK
-317 VSLEGYSEVAMSIH
+317 
-331 IGRDS
+331 
-336 FSGVIPSYVKITDPD
+336 GVIPFD
-351 ITEDVAYGG
+351 ITEYSNITIRIRINNGALLGIIKSYIKIFSEDVQSVSYNQY
-360 VYPIGSNLP
+360 YPIGSNLP

-460 TLDYEKDLLKL
+460 TLDYEKDLVKL

-543 DLIKLPFVIKDTFRL
+543 DLIRSPFVIKDTFRL

-582 IISIRSQG
+582 IISIKSQG

-601 S
+601 

>member
-43 KLPRTNKNIRLLDFP
+43 TLPRTNKNIRLLDFP

-78 NGIKLFDAKA
+78 NWVKLFDAKA

-95 SGFNVALTWGMS
+95 DGFDVALTWGMG

-117 RSIQEFADMTLPWN
+117 KSIQEFADMALPWN

-152 NAGIDVDSNRDKIF
+152 NTGIDVDSNRDKIF

-198 LLYLPLISQKAN
+198 LLYLPLISQKTN
-210 PKHNFFEAKIT
+210 PKYNWFEAEIT
-221 GFDNFGYSFLSN
+221 GIHEDFHT
-233 VNKIKNIEIVK
+233 VNLRQVNAIQNIRIITGHDW
-244 NIVQGDD
+244 ND
-251 YNNYI
+251 I

-269 DLLVSMN
+269 DLC
-276 YTQDT
+276 
-281 NHRVQISFSATSHYY
+281 ISTTAPAGAQKAVEVMFVRSSHIIMGTYY
-296 LGNFDIYP
+296 LEA
-304 DEAGVCKYKGSIP
+304 DELGVCRYKGRIP
-317 VSLEGYSEVAMSIH
+317 IDLEGYNDIEMRITL
-331 IGRDS
+331 IYNLGT
-336 FSGVIPSYVKITDPD
+336 IKSYVKITDPD

-567 YSIPVYIERYAAFFA
+567 YTIPVYIERYAAFFA
-582 IISIRSQG
+582 IISIKSQG
-590 DYSECELLKLL
+590 YYSECELLKLL
-601 S
+601 

>member
-20 TLNFKSNLLG
+20 TLNFKSNLLR

-78 NGIKLFDAKA
+78 NGVKLFDAKA

-95 SGFNVALTWGMS
+95 DGFDVALTWGMS

-117 RSIQEFADMTLPWN
+117 KSIQEFADMALPWN

-198 LLYLPLISQKAN
+198 LLYLPLISQKASS
-210 PKHNFFEAKIT
+210 KYNFFEANIT
-221 GFDNFGYSFLSN
+221 GTLDSDIKYVKFTQINRVDGINISN
-233 VNKIKNIEIVK
+233 TETY
-244 NIVQGDD
+244 GDVVRI
-251 YNNYI
+251 YE
-256 IIHNTSNWKDWEL
+256 TSLDWEL
-269 DLLVSMN
+269 DILI
-276 YTQDT
+276 YTNKHNTLNVVELAFYSNAQYIKSL
-281 NHRVQISFSATSHYY
+281 QISS
-296 LGNFDIYP
+296 NDIGLC
-304 DEAGVCKYKGSIP
+304 AYK
-317 VSLEGYSEVAMSIH
+317 
-331 IGRDS
+331 
-336 FSGVIPSYVKITDPD
+336 GVIPFD
-351 ITEDVAYGG
+351 ITEYSNITIRIRINNGALLGIIKSYIKIFSEDVQSVSYNQY
-360 VYPIGSNLP
+360 YPIGSNLP

-403 IDNRD
+403 IDNRY

-460 TLDYEKDLLKL
+460 TLDYEKDLVKL

-481 MRAVPYFKWSD
+481 MRAVPYFKWSE
-492 DGTIV
+492 DGTTV

-543 DLIKLPFVIKDTFRL
+543 DLIKSPFVIKDTFRL
-558 TEIDLKNID
+558 TEIDLKNLD
-567 YSIPVYIERYAAFFA
+567 YTIPVYIERYAAFFA
-582 IISIRSQG
+582 IISIKSQG

-601 S
+601 

>member
-78 NGIKLFDAKA
+78 NGVKLFDAKA

-95 SGFNVALTWGMS
+95 DGFDVALTWGMS

-117 RSIQEFADMTLPWN
+117 KSIQEFADMALPWN

-137 NGLVDGQL
+137 NGLVNGQL

-198 LLYLPLISQKAN
+198 LLYLPLISQKASS
-210 PKHNFFEAKIT
+210 KYNFFEANIT
-221 GFDNFGYSFLSN
+221 GTLDSDIKYVKFTQINRVDGINISN
-233 VNKIKNIEIVK
+233 TETY
-244 NIVQGDD
+244 GDVVRI
-251 YNNYI
+251 YE
-256 IIHNTSNWKDWEL
+256 TSLDWEL
-269 DLLVSMN
+269 DILI
-276 YTQDT
+276 YTNKHNTLNVVELAFYSNAQYIKSL
-281 NHRVQISFSATSHYY
+281 QISS
-296 LGNFDIYP
+296 NDIGLC
-304 DEAGVCKYKGSIP
+304 AYK
-317 VSLEGYSEVAMSIH
+317 
-331 IGRDS
+331 
-336 FSGVIPSYVKITDPD
+336 GVIPFD
-351 ITEDVAYGG
+351 ITEYSNITIRIRINKGALLGIIKSYIKIFSEDVQSVSYNQY
-360 VYPIGSNLP
+360 YPIGSNLP

-460 TLDYEKDLLKL
+460 TLDHEKDLAKL

-481 MRAVPYFKWSD
+481 MRAVPYFKWSE
-492 DGTIV
+492 DGTTV

-543 DLIKLPFVIKDTFRL
+543 DLIKSPFVIKDTFRL
-558 TEIDLKNID
+558 TEIDLKNLD
-567 YSIPVYIERYAAFFA
+567 YTIPVYIERYAAFFA
-582 IISIRSQG
+582 IISIKSQG

-601 S
+601 

>member
-78 NGIKLFDAKA
+78 NGVKLFDAKA

-95 SGFNVALTWGMS
+95 DGFDVSLTWGMS

-117 RSIQEFADMTLPWN
+117 KSIQEFADMALPWN

-137 NGLVDGQL
+137 NGLVNGQL

-198 LLYLPLISQKAN
+198 LLYLPLISQKASS
-210 PKHNFFEAKIT
+210 KYNFFEANIT
-221 GFDNFGYSFLSN
+221 GTLDSDIKYVKFTQINRVDGINISN
-233 VNKIKNIEIVK
+233 TETY
-244 NIVQGDD
+244 GDVVRI
-251 YNNYI
+251 YE
-256 IIHNTSNWKDWEL
+256 TSLDWEL
-269 DLLVSMN
+269 DILI
-276 YTQDT
+276 YTNKHNTLNVVELAFYSNAQYIKSL
-281 NHRVQISFSATSHYY
+281 QISS
-296 LGNFDIYP
+296 NDIGLC
-304 DEAGVCKYKGSIP
+304 AYK
-317 VSLEGYSEVAMSIH
+317 
-331 IGRDS
+331 
-336 FSGVIPSYVKITDPD
+336 GVIPFD
-351 ITEDVAYGG
+351 ITEYSNITIRIRINNGALLGIIKSYIKIFSEDVQSVSYNQY
-360 VYPIGSNLP
+360 YPIGSNLP

-460 TLDYEKDLLKL
+460 ALDYEKDLVKL

-481 MRAVPYFKWSD
+481 MRAVPYFKWSE
-492 DGTIV
+492 DGTTV

-543 DLIKLPFVIKDTFRL
+543 DFIKSPFVIKDTFRL

-567 YSIPVYIERYAAFFA
+567 YTIPVYIERYAAFFA
-582 IISIRSQG
+582 IISIKSQG

-601 S
+601 

>member
-43 KLPRTNKNIRLLDFP
+43 TLPRTNKNIRLLDFP

-78 NGIKLFDAKA
+78 NGVKLFDAKA

-95 SGFNVALTWGMS
+95 DGFDVALTWGMS
-107 EKFIQLMNDD
+107 EKLIQLINDD
-117 RSIQEFADMTLPWN
+117 KSIQEFADEALQWN
-131 SSTTYD
+131 SASTYD
-137 NGLVDGQL
+137 YGLTPDRSYPQ
-145 SHGYIRH
+145 HGYIPM
-152 NAGIDVDSNRDKIF
+152 NTGIDVDSNRDKIF
-166 IHPSV
+166 VHPSASV
-171 NCMRLLEE
+171 KVLLEQIE
-179 IASYYGL
+179 YVYGMTL
-186 TMDWGSYKQYIE
+186 SFPSDIMEKIERLYI
-198 LLYLPLISQKAN
+198 PLVSQKSN
-210 PKHNFFEAKIT
+210 PKYNYFAVKFGNYLADFSFE
-221 GFDNFGYSFLSN
+221 FLQTNS
-233 VNKIKNIEIVK
+233 IPGAYLFQGSTYQPFSIV
-244 NIVQGDD
+244 IS
-251 YNNYI
+251 
-256 IIHNTSNWKDWEL
+256 NTSIEWYLSINIKTNQDNEGSFV
-269 DLLVSMN
+269 LVVFSDSEYN
-276 YTQDT
+276 KLHEFKIYTDT
-281 NHRVQISFSATSHYY
+281 
-296 LGNFDIYP
+296 
-304 DEAGVCKYKGSIP
+304 KGSHSYNGRIP
-317 VSLEGYSEVAMSIH
+317 FNISDYDLIRIS
-331 IGRDS
+331 
-336 FSGVIPSYVKITDPD
+336 
-351 ITEDVAYGG
+351 AYGG
-360 VYPIGSNLP
+360 GNVIIDKESSNIILKNPNITENIKYGTYYPVGSNLP
-369 DISVVDFIKQICW
+369 NIKVVDFIKQICW

-403 IDNRD
+403 IDNKN

-460 TLDYEKDLLKL
+460 TLDHEKDLAKL

-481 MRAVPYFKWSD
+481 MSSVPYFKWSD

-505 IMQLVISFDSQGKE
+505 IMYLHYESGTGEYPKLSFKGLSFNE
-519 DARLDFSDL
+519 IIL
-528 KFQNRVSRFGLSSYQ
+528 KYYSSYQ
-543 DLIKLPFVIKDTFRL
+543 DLIKSPFVIKDTFRL

-582 IISIRSQG
+582 IISIKSQG

-601 S
+601 

>member
-43 KLPRTNKNIRLLDFP
+43 TLPRTNKNIRLLEFP

-78 NGIKLFDAKA
+78 NGVKLFDAKA

-95 SGFNVALTWGMS
+95 DGFDVALTWGMS

-117 RSIQEFADMTLPWN
+117 RSIQEFADMALPWN

-152 NAGIDVDSNRDKIF
+152 NTGIDVDSNRDKIF

-179 IASYYGL
+179 IASYYGIE
-186 TMDWGSYKQYIE
+186 MEWGSYKQYIE

-210 PKHNFFEAKIT
+210 PKYNYYFAEIKLEYPGTPNTVVKYVQTNMTLGIYNHVMGLTIHLNGSGNYRIESNVKTKNSANPIYLLIDK
-221 GFDNFGYSFLSN
+221 DNNNIYSSAFTYDGNYMYSF
-233 VNKIKNIEIVK
+233 NKEYLTEEKDLYLHIDFQSQIDES
-244 NIVQGDD
+244 

-256 IIHNTSNWKDWEL
+256 
-269 DLLVSMN
+269 
-276 YTQDT
+276 
-281 NHRVQISFSATSHYY
+281 
-296 LGNFDIYP
+296 
-304 DEAGVCKYKGSIP
+304 
-317 VSLEGYSEVAMSIH
+317 
-331 IGRDS
+331 
-336 FSGVIPSYVKITDPD
+336 KITD
-351 ITEDVAYGG
+351 IELNEEAQYYTY
-360 VYPIGSNLP
+360 YPIGSNLP

-397 ISVNKI
+397 IPVNKI

-408 KAVDWSKKLVPT
+408 KAVDWSKKLVLT

-446 NAKSADGYMVVQNK
+446 NAKSADGYMVVQNN
-460 TLDYEKDLLKL
+460 TLDHEKDLVKL

-481 MRAVPYFKWSD
+481 MRAVPYFKWSE
-492 DGTIV
+492 DGTTV

-543 DLIKLPFVIKDTFRL
+543 DLIKSPFVIKDTFRL
-558 TEIDLKNID
+558 TEIDLKNLD
-567 YSIPVYIERYAAFFA
+567 YTIPVYIERYAAFFA
-582 IISIRSQG
+582 IISIKSQG

-601 S
+601 

>member
-43 KLPRTNKNIRLLDFP
+43 TLPRTNKNIRLLDFP

-78 NGIKLFDAKA
+78 NGVKLFDAKA

-95 SGFNVALTWGMS
+95 DGFDVALTWGMS

-117 RSIQEFADMTLPWN
+117 KSIQEFADMALPWN

-137 NGLVDGQL
+137 NGLVNGQL

-198 LLYLPLISQKAN
+198 LLYLPLISQKASS
-210 PKHNFFEAKIT
+210 KYNFFEANIT
-221 GFDNFGYSFLSN
+221 GTLDSDIKYVKFTQINRVDGINISN
-233 VNKIKNIEIVK
+233 TETY
-244 NIVQGDD
+244 GDVVRI
-251 YNNYI
+251 YE
-256 IIHNTSNWKDWEL
+256 TSLDWEL
-269 DLLVSMN
+269 DILI
-276 YTQDT
+276 YTNKHNTLNVVELAFYSNAQYIKSL
-281 NHRVQISFSATSHYY
+281 QISS
-296 LGNFDIYP
+296 NDIGLC
-304 DEAGVCKYKGSIP
+304 AYK
-317 VSLEGYSEVAMSIH
+317 
-331 IGRDS
+331 
-336 FSGVIPSYVKITDPD
+336 GVIPFD
-351 ITEDVAYGG
+351 ITEYSNITIRIRINNGALLGFIKSYIKIFSEDVQSVSYNQY
-360 VYPIGSNLP
+360 YPIGSNLP

-403 IDNRD
+403 IDNKN

-582 IISIRSQG
+582 IISIKSQG

-601 S
+601 

>member
-78 NGIKLFDAKA
+78 NGVKLFDAKA

-95 SGFNVALTWGMS
+95 DGFDVVLTWGMS

-117 RSIQEFADMTLPWN
+117 KSIQEFADMALPWN

-137 NGLVDGQL
+137 NGLVNGQL

-179 IASYYGL
+179 IASYYGIA
-186 TMDWGSYKQYIE
+186 MEWGSYKQYIE

-210 PKHNFFEAKIT
+210 PKYNYFQAEFIKIN
-221 GFDNFGYSFLSN
+221 DFGLEMSLNSTLSGISIVASN
-233 VNKIKNIEIVK
+233 SYIKIDDLSTDWDLLVNIFTNAPP
-244 NIVQGDD
+244 
-251 YNNYI
+251 
-256 IIHNTSNWKDWEL
+256 NTSNVV
-269 DLLVSMN
+269 LVRFN
-276 YTQDT
+276 GDG
-281 NHRVQISFSATSHYY
+281 
-296 LGNFDIYP
+296 GNFYNLYLNSDSS
-304 DEAGVCKYKGSIP
+304 GTCSYKGKIP
-317 VSLEGYSEVAMSIH
+317 GNINNY
-331 IGRDS
+331 
-336 FSGVIPSYVKITDPD
+336 SYVTINFIIQNGYTIIEGNGGIVKLSSINYDNKQLS
-351 ITEDVAYGG
+351 YGG

-389 KSDTGVSF
+389 KIDTGVFFMPVS
-397 ISVNKI
+397 KI
-403 IDNRD
+403 IDNKK

-481 MRAVPYFKWSD
+481 MRAVPYFKWSE
-492 DGTIV
+492 DGTTV

-519 DARLDFSDL
+519 DARLDFSGL
-528 KFQNRVSRFGLSSYQ
+528 KFQNRVSRFGLSFYQ
-543 DLIKLPFVIKDTFRL
+543 DLIKSPFVIKDTFRL

-567 YSIPVYIERYAAFFA
+567 YTIPVYIERYAAFFA
-582 IISIRSQG
+582 IISIKSQG

-601 S
+601 